1 MEKCVQ
7 LLAAATTALL
17 DLHAGFSEKEILA
30 PSGKGLNALL
40 RDLVTYLREN
50 GVDDEGAWDCDA
62 TEGIEVRKTP
72 DFEPFDENDRLIA
85 IKDLES
91 FLGISRP
98 TIYRLVACGKFPR
111 PIRIGRSTRW
121 LWSEVDRYIKRLK
134 ESK

>member
-1 MEKCVQ
+1 MEMNTQ
-7 LLAAATTALL
+7 
-17 DLHAGFSEKEILA
+17 
-30 PSGKGLNALL
+30 
-40 RDLVTYLREN
+40 Y
-50 GVDDEGAWDCDA
+50 
-62 TEGIEVRKTP
+62 
-72 DFEPFDENDRLIA
+72 DENDRLIA

-134 ESK
+134 ESQSSPP